1 MTSARW
7 ATLALTATLIAT
19 APMEASSQERLIGQ
33 FRDWTAYVHED
44 AGSKV
49 CYIVS
54 EPVEA
59 TGDYVRRGDTYL
71 IVSHRP
77 AGRVF
82 GEVMVVAGYTYRDG
96 STPQARVDNR
106 SFGFEIEGDAAWV
119 KLDEQDGLVQSM
131 RRGRNLVLTGVSS
144 RGTETTDTYSL
155 MGVTAGLDAIDK
167 ECGR

>member
-1 MTSARW
+1 MTWARW
-7 ATLALTATLIAT
+7 ATLALTAALIAT
-19 APMEASSQERLIGQ
+19 SPLTASSQERLVGQ

-44 AGSKV
+44 DGGKV

-59 TGDYVRRGDTYL
+59 KGDYTRRGDTYL

-82 GEVMVVAGYTYRDG
+82 GEVMVVAGYPYRDG
-96 STPQARVDNR
+96 STPEAQVGDRR
-106 SFGFEIEGDAAWV
+106 FGFEVEGDAAWAQI
-119 KLDEQDGLVQSM
+119 DQQDALVQAM
-131 RRGRNLVLTGVSS
+131 RRGRNLVLTGTSS
-144 RGTETTDTYSL
+144 RGTLTTDTYSL
-155 MGVTAGLDAIDK
+155 MGISAGLDAIDK